1 MQKSTR
7 LGAFLDR
14 NMELVVL
21 HPILNL
27 GLSQAQDILSGVGR
41 SLATVYVQEVQTSG
55 GLEQNL
61 FVSGGIAELA
71 YSVLLNQSGSLG
83 VVFLL
88 ADNLLHGTNLLSALF
103 TSN

>member
-61 FVSGGIAELA
+61 FVTGGIAEIA
-71 YSVLLNQSGSLG
+71 NSVLLNQSGSLG

-103 TSN
+103 GTN

>member
-1 MQKSTR
+1 M
-7 LGAFLDR
+7 GAFSYWNL
-14 NMELVVL
+14 ELVVL

-61 FVSGGIAELA
+61 FVTGGIAEIA
-71 YSVLLNQSGSLG
+71 NSVLLNQSGSLG

-103 TSN
+103 GTN